1 MLRSQRMLR
10 YVFALALV
18 ALSPCAHAAAV
29 ALVTDVVGDASQ
41 GGEPVRLL
49 AELQSGTELALGDQA
64 RVVVFYF
71 ADGSEWTLAGPGTYR
86 FGARAPDASRGTA
99 APQKRVAPAALRD
112 FRLRTDRI
120 AQGGV
125 VMRGAERPA
134 LIAPVDEVV
143 LDPGARLAWES
154 FGAGASYQV
163 EVVDAAGSRLVA
175 VETADAQLALPAS
188 ATLQPGR
195 TYYWSVRGRDD
206 SGTRTFYRVAEFR
219 VADAATRRRLDAA
232 RPAPDAPFSERA
244 LYAAMLEEAGA
255 RSAAQAVRS
264 ALAPERPA
272 PWAPAR

>member
-1 MLRSQRMLR
+1 MLRSLR
-10 YVFALALV
+10 LFRYLFALAFV
-18 ALSPCAHAAAV
+18 ALSPSAHAAAV

-49 AELQSGTELALGDQA
+49 AELQSGTEVAIAEQG

-86 FGARAPDASRGTA
+86 FGARAPDASRGSA

-125 VMRGAERPA
+125 VMRGAERPV

-143 LDPGARLAWES
+143 LDPGVRFAWES
-154 FGAGASYQV
+154 FGAGALYQV
-163 EVVDAAGSRLVA
+163 EVVDAAGARLLA
-175 VETADAQLALPAS
+175 AETADAELPLPPAT
-188 ATLQPGR
+188 TLQPGR
-195 TYYWSVRGRDD
+195 TYYWSVRGRDGT
-206 SGTRTFYRVAEFR
+206 GTRTFYRVAEFR

-232 RPAPDAPFSERA
+232 RPASDAPFSERA
-244 LYAAMLEEAGA
+244 LYAAMLEEVGA
-255 RSAAQAVRS
+255 RSASQAARG

-272 PWAPAR
+272 AWAPAR